1 MNYRYVVAQLGFLFV
16 VLSAVMLAMA
26 AWFFLVYVL
35 FVDYDI
41 DPYARSALIYTGIA
55 GLLIG
60 GVTWLLT
67 HSGAHQLGRKEALM
81 LVALSWIL
89 GTALAAMPF
98 YFWAQFNP
106 EITSDHPF
114 YHYTD
119 CYFEAMSGL
128 TTTGATILGGEGA
141 SIEAI
146 PRSLLLWR
154 STTHWLGGLGIVV
167 LFVAVLPSLG
177 VGAKKLFR
185 TEVTGPQPKGL
196 TPHIRETARVI
207 AYIYIGC
214 TVLCILLLRAT
225 GAMDWFESI
234 CHTFSMVSTGGLS
247 PRDASIGA
255 YDSWAVDMICL
266 FFMVFAGINFA
277 VFYMCVRGQWKKAWK
292 DTEMRFYFAL
302 IAMGI
307 ALVMLFLWGIP
318 TITSTTGKVI
328 ENVPWESFRFS
339 AFQVISLHT
348 GTGYVT
354 ADYDL
359 WPFLAKIV
367 FFVLM
372 FVGGC
377 AGSTAGG
384 IKVIRVWIVFKILVA
399 HFEKTFRPQVVRP
412 LKVGESIMDDDVKLA
427 AIIYVTS
434 FCLLFALG
442 AIVLRAIEG
451 EATNFTTTM
460 SASIST
466 LGNIGPGVEGV
477 GPVQNYGWFSAPSKW
492 IMSALMLLG
501 RLEIFTVLILLT
513 PRFWRTN

>member
-1 MNYRYVVAQLGFLFV
+1 MNYRYVFAQIGLLFI
-16 VLSAVMLAMA
+16 VLSAIMLAMA
-26 AWFFLVYVL
+26 AWFFLTYVFFAVYE
-35 FVDYDI
+35 I
-41 DPYARSALIYTGIA
+41 DPHARSALIYTGTI

-60 GVTWLLT
+60 GALWLLT
-67 HSGAHQLGRKEALM
+67 RKSAQQLGRKEALL
-81 LVALSWIL
+81 LVALSWLL
-89 GTALAAMPF
+89 GTVLAALPF
-98 YFWAQFNP
+98 YLWANLNP
-106 EITSDHPF
+106 AIGSDHPF
-114 YHYTD
+114 HSYTN

-154 STTHWLGGLGIVV
+154 SLTHWLGGLGIVV

-207 AYIYIGC
+207 SYIYIGL
-214 TVLCILLLRAT
+214 TLLCILLLRAT

-255 YDSWAVDMICL
+255 YNSWAVDMICL

-277 VFYMCVRGQWKKAWK
+277 VFYMCVRGKWKKAWQ
-292 DTEMRFYFAL
+292 DTELRFYIIL
-302 IAMGI
+302 KVICI
-307 ALVMLFLWGIP
+307 ALVIITIWGMPI
-318 TITSTTGKVI
+318 ITTTAGLII
-328 ENVPWESFRFS
+328 ENTPWENFRFS
-339 AFQVISLHT
+339 AFQTIALHT

-354 ADYDL
+354 ADYDT
-359 WPFLAKIV
+359 WPFFAKFILIG
-367 FFVLM
+367 LM
-372 FVGGC
+372 FIGGC

-399 HFEKTFRPQVVRP
+399 HFEKSFRPHVIRP
-412 LKVGESIMDDDVKLA
+412 LKIGETTMDDEVKLS
-427 AIIYVTS
+427 AIIYVVS
-434 FCLLFALG
+434 FFTLFAIGGVALR
-442 AIVLRAIEG
+442 VLEPD
-451 EATNFTTTM
+451 ATFATTM
-460 SASIST
+460 SASVST

-477 GPVQNYGWFSAPSKW
+477 GAMRNYSWFSAPSKW
-492 IMSALMLLG
+492 IMSMLMLLG
-501 RLEIFTVLILLT
+501 RLEIFTVLVLLT
-513 PRFWRTN
+513 PRFWKTN